1 MEISNYPFPRSE
13 TKAWATRLP
22 LVLYLFIFL
31 LLIPCTGDAQS
42 NPEEPL
48 EKVTLQLKWLHHFQF
63 AGYYAAIE
71 KGFYREVGLEVA
83 LVEGRPGV
91 DFVEEVISGQANFG
105 VEMPGL
111 LIERNK
117 GKPVVALAVIFQHS
131 PLILIM
137 RADAGI
143 KTPQDL
149 QGHSLMIRSTKKEH
163 HSG

>member
-1 MEISNYPFPRSE
+1 MEECVEISNYPFPRSE

-31 LLIPCTGDAQS
+31 LLIPCTCDAQS

-91 DFVEEVISGQANFG
+91 DFV
-105 VEMPGL
+105 GL
-111 LIERNK
+111 RDV
-117 GKPVVALAVIFQHS
+117 P
-131 PLILIM
+131 
-137 RADAGI
+137 
-143 KTPQDL
+143 
-149 QGHSLMIRSTKKEH
+149 
-163 HSG
+163 